1 MSYDISL
8 IDPVTKEILVAD
20 APHQMRGDEKGKYGY
35 GSKLY
40 YIHFNM
46 KRRCN
51 GVKTP
56 YYKNYGG
63 RGIKY
68 CDEWEKYENFK
79 KWALESGYE
88 EGLSL
93 DRIDVNGNYY
103 PENCRWISKKEQAN
117 NKRQSIMITYNG
129 KTQSLQRWAEES
141 GMRYSTFR
149 ARIRS
154 YGWDIEKALNTPVR
168 KSGNYRP
175 IKDGESLYPPSRQE
189 RGIV

>member
-8 IDPVTKEILVAD
+8 VDPITKETLIMD
-20 APHQMRGDEKGKYGY
+20 APHQMRGGERDKYGY

-40 YIHFNM
+40 YIH
-46 KRRCN
+46 
-51 GVKTP
+51 
-56 YYKNYGG
+56 
-63 RGIKY
+63 
-68 CDEWEKYENFK
+68 
-79 KWALESGYE
+79 
-88 EGLSL
+88 
-93 DRIDVNGNYY
+93 
-103 PENCRWISKKEQAN
+103 
-117 NKRQSIMITYNG
+117 NG

-149 ARIRS
+149 ARIRN

-189 RGIV
+189 RGIM